1 MVKSH
6 QVGGTHYKEKNIQPW
21 DIRKDWKL
29 DPWTADVVRYLSRH
43 QSKNGK
49 EDIEKAIHCL
59 EYVRDNYEFIINTYF
74 PKSKI
79 ADKMG
84 VCKNWK
90 EL

>member
-43 QSKNGK
+43 QSK
-49 EDIEKAIHCL
+49 
-59 EYVRDNYEFIINTYF
+59 FI
-74 PKSKI
+74 
-79 ADKMG
+79 
-84 VCKNWK
+84 
-90 EL
+90 

>member
-49 EDIEKAIHCL
+49 EDIEKL
-59 EYVRDNYEFIINTYF
+59 L
-74 PKSKI
+74 SKKGNI
-79 ADKMG
+79 F
-84 VCKNWK
+84 KN
-90 EL
+90 LGSSSS